1 MKHLL
6 IAILFAAA
14 SFQPASADDMADRKA
29 IEQAALDYIESQHK
43 PDPSR
48 MDRALHGDMKK
59 RTYWEKTD
67 GTEYVMETSRDTML
81 WVAENYNKDGKA
93 FPNPPRKDIE
103 ILALDGRIASVKLTA
118 DDWIDYLHLTKG
130 NEGEWKIIN
139 VLWQFHDQSQ
149 QVDRK

>member
-1 MKHLL
+1 
-6 IAILFAAA
+6 
-14 SFQPASADDMADRKA
+14 
-29 IEQAALDYIESQHK
+29 
-43 PDPSR
+43 
-48 MDRALHGDMKK
+48 MKK

-118 DDWIDYLHLTKG
+118 DDWIDYLHLMKG